1 MKIIIPMAGRGSR
14 LRPHTL
20 TVPKPLIPIAG
31 KTMVQ
36 RLVEDIA
43 AAYKGKIEEVAYITG
58 DFGKEVEK
66 DLKQIAKSIGA
77 KGTIYYQ
84 DKPLGVGHAILC
96 AKKSLHGNMM
106 IAFADTLFK
115 ADFTFDGTQDGVIW
129 VQKVK
134 NPASF
139 GVVQLDESGTI
150 VDFVEKPT
158 TFVSDLAIVGIYYF
172 RDGDQL
178 RDELQY
184 LIDHDIKDKGE
195 YQLTSALETM
205 RAKGTKF
212 KTAAVE
218 EWLDCGNKDAVIH
231 SNRRMLDFNKDKQL
245 VAASAKITNSVV
257 IPPCFIGENVQITNS
272 VVGPHVSLGNN
283 VVIENSVISNSILQH
298 NTKVAHA
305 NFSNSMIGSM
315 ASVGGKPVEL
325 NLGDYSEELR
335 R

>member
-1 MKIIIPMAGRGSR
+1 MKIIVPMAGRGSR

-31 KTMVQ
+31 KTIVQ

-43 AAYKGKIEEVAYITG
+43 AAYKGKIEEVAFITG

-66 DLKQIAKSIGA
+66 DLKKIAKSIGA

-96 AKKSLHGNMM
+96 AKKSLSGNMM
-106 IAFADTLFK
+106 VAFADTLFK
-115 ADFTFDGTQDGVIW
+115 ADFTFDAKNDGVIW

-139 GVVQLDESGTI
+139 GVVKLDESGTI
-150 VDFVEKPT
+150 TDFVEKPT

-172 RDGDQL
+172 REGEEL

-184 LIDHDIKDKGE
+184 LIDNDIKDKGE
-195 YQLTSALETM
+195 YQLTSALEAM
-205 RAKGTKF
+205 RSKGTKF

-218 EWLDCGNKDAVIH
+218 EWLDCGNKEAVIH
-231 SNRRMLDFNKDKQL
+231 SNRRMLAFSAAKKL
-245 VAASAKITNSVV
+245 VADSASLTNSVI
-257 IPPCFIGENVQITNS
+257 IPPCFIGENVKISNS
-272 VVGPHVSLGNN
+272 VIGPYVSLGDN
-283 VVIENSVISNSILQH
+283 VVIEHAVISNSIIQN
-298 NTKVAHA
+298 NTTITHA
-305 NFSNSMIGSM
+305 NFTNSMIGSVV
-315 ASVGGKPVEL
+315 SVVGRQTEL
-325 NLGDYSEELR
+325 NLGDYSSHTL
-335 R
+335 

>member
-96 AKKSLHGNMM
+96 AKKSLHGNII

-115 ADFTFDGTQDGVIW
+115 ADFTFDGAQDGVIW

-139 GVVQLDESGTI
+139 GVVKLDESGTI
-150 VDFVEKPT
+150 KDFVEKPT

-178 RDELQY
+178 RDELQH

-205 RAKGTKF
+205 RTKGTKF

-231 SNRRMLDFNKDKQL
+231 SNRRMLDFNKDKPL
-245 VAASAKITNSVV
+245 VAASAKIINSVV
-257 IPPCFIGENVQITNS
+257 IAPCFIGENVQITNS
-272 VVGPHVSLGNN
+272 VVGPHVSLGNH
-283 VVIENSVISNSILQH
+283 VVVENAVISNSIVQNH
-298 NTKVAHA
+298 TKVAHVT
-305 NFSNSMIGSM
+305 FSNSMIGSV
-315 ASVGGKPVEL
+315 ASVVGKPVEL
-325 NLGDYSEELR
+325 SLGDYSSHTM
-335 R
+335 